1 MLGLL
6 KFNDLASLNMVEQY
20 EKRECDENIIVT
32 APDGTRYE
40 IARYCPHAG
49 ASLDDA
55 PIEGHTI
62 TCLNHHYIFDLDTGE
77 CLTGNCTLRT
87 KKLELN
93 RASSIRRARLRRS
106 RIALNHQR
114 FPSRQNTSRHA
125 IINVGVAVSFLP
137 IAARALGSPFS
148 FSRPMAEKSPLP
160 AEASVP
166 TASADEAARYRY
178 AFIDAKRWL
187 QSRLDRMTTIHS
199 WMLSLGLHC
208 TIIIALGLLIQH
220 VQKHAEQVEM
230 SVHTIDAPAALE
242 NLPLPHDPTA
252 RPGDGGDSPVAGF
265 GNLASG
271 PPGQDEA
278 PIGNPNLG
286 STVPYIVP
294 SAPSPDGHAV
304 GKLDPLASLVRSESN
319 SGAWGM
325 PVAKGGG
332 GLGGRTPGMCAKLAG
347 ERGGSRE
354 SEAAVERGLKW
365 LLAHQHEDGS
375 WHFNFDGPPCDG
387 LCRNPGTEAS
397 TTAATALALLP
408 FYGAGY
414 THKDGPY
421 NEQVNKGLYY
431 LASRMLISP
440 NGGDLEEGTMYAQ
453 GLSTIVLCEAYNM
466 SKDDKLRQFAQ
477 SAINF
482 IVYAQDKQGGGWR
495 YFPQSPGDTSVT
507 GWQLMALKS
516 GQMAGS
522 KFPRKR
528 SFSPTSS

>member
-1 MLGLL
+1 M
-6 KFNDLASLNMVEQY
+6 
-20 EKRECDENIIVT
+20 
-32 APDGTRYE
+32 
-40 IARYCPHAG
+40 
-49 ASLDDA
+49 
-55 PIEGHTI
+55 
-62 TCLNHHYIFDLDTGE
+62 
-77 CLTGNCTLRT
+77 
-87 KKLELN
+87 
-93 RASSIRRARLRRS
+93 
-106 RIALNHQR
+106 
-114 FPSRQNTSRHA
+114 
-125 IINVGVAVSFLP
+125 
-137 IAARALGSPFS
+137 
-148 FSRPMAEKSPLP
+148 
-160 AEASVP
+160 
-166 TASADEAARYRY
+166 
-178 AFIDAKRWL
+178 
-187 QSRLDRMTTIHS
+187 
-199 WMLSLGLHC
+199 
-208 TIIIALGLLIQH
+208 
-220 VQKHAEQVEM
+220 
-230 SVHTIDAPAALE
+230 LE
-242 NLPLPHDPTA
+242 NLPLPHDATA

-294 SAPSPDGHAV
+294 SAPSPDGHSL

-319 SGAWGM
+319 SGDWGM

-332 GLGGRTPGMCAKLAG
+332 GLGGRTPGMRAKLAG

-421 NEQVNKGLYY
+421 KEQVNKGVYY

-453 GLSTIVLCEAYNM
+453 GLSTIALCEAYNM
-466 SKDDKLRQFAQ
+466 SKDDQLRQFAQ
-477 SAINF
+477 AAINF

-516 GQMAGS
+516 GQMAGLEIPSQTFILAS
-522 KFPRKR
+522 KFLDGVQNDKGSTYGYRTTIIRPTTSAVGLLCRMYLGWNR
-528 SFSPTSS
+528 QHPALAGGQEYLSRLGPSPTDMYFNYYATQVMYHLGGSRWEQWNKKMRDYLINNQATQGHEYGSWWFDDPYSIPGGRLYVTSLSILTLEVYYRYLPIYSTKAVDSGF